1 MSNHQSSIVNPK
13 EIIGLIAGGGQFP
26 LMVADSARKQGH
38 RVVAIAHR
46 GDTDPALA
54 DQVDQIVWISLGKF
68 GHMVNSLKKHGVQK
82 ALMAGTITKRR
93 MFSKV
98 RPDLRGLTLMSKLAV
113 FHDDGILRTMGRELE
128 KEGIEMISPT
138 SFMPELLAPPGCLT
152 KRKPTKKEK
161 EDVEFGWRM
170 AKELGRLDIGQC
182 VVVRSKTVLAVE
194 AMEGTDETILRGGKL
209 AKEKAVVV
217 KVSKPNQDLRFDMP
231 AVGLETMETMSK
243 VKAIALVVE
252 AGKTLMFDKQAM
264 IQYANESGMS
274 IISQETVEKLANSE
288 ADGKC
293 PDARLPKSRGMRR
306 T

>member
-46 GDTDPALA
+46 CDTDPALA
-54 DQVDQIVWISLGKF
+54 DQVDHIVWISLGKF
-68 GHMVNSLKKHGVQK
+68 GHLVNSLKKHGVHK

-98 RPDLRGLTLMSKLAV
+98 RPDLRGLTLMSKIAI

-138 SFMPELLAPPGCLT
+138 SFMPELLALPGCLT

-161 EDVEFGWRM
+161 EDIEFGWRM

-217 KVSKPNQDLRFDMP
+217 KASKPNQDLRFDMP
-231 AVGLETMETMSK
+231 AVGLGTMETMSK

-252 AGKTLMFDKQAM
+252 AGKTLMFEKQAM
-264 IQYANESGMS
+264 IQYANDSGMS
-274 IISQETVEKLANSE
+274 IISQ
-288 ADGKC
+288 DIC
-293 PDARLPKSRGMRR
+293 
-306 T
+306 